1 MEQNREL
8 LKKRRRTFHYRK
20 EQISD
25 AQLHDLE
32 AYGISVQREEQ
43 PWFFAV
49 IQNQEILNHMA
60 EMTGLDDPFYGAPTL
75 IAAFAK
81 DNAVSAVVDT
91 AFALSSMMNE
101 AVNEGLGTCMIGSLK
116 DLLNH
121 PEHMDLRNLCRVPD
135 GYTCIGSIAIGFP
148 DEEEDLPDHQNTDV
162 FSYIR

>member
-1 MEQNREL
+1 MEQNQEL

-32 AYGISVQREEQ
+32 AYGISVQSEEQ
-43 PWFFAV
+43 PWYFAV
-49 IQNQEILNHMA
+49 IQNQEILDRMA
-60 EMTGLDDPFYGAPTL
+60 GMTGLNDPFYGAPTL

-101 AVNEGLGTCMIGSLK
+101 AVNEGLGTCMISSLK

-121 PEHMDLRNLCRVPD
+121 PEHTDLRTLCRVPE

-148 DEEEDLPDHQNTDV
+148 DDDEEESESQNTSV
-162 FSYIR
+162 FTYIR

>member
-1 MEQNREL
+1 MEQNQEV

-32 AYGISVQREEQ
+32 AYGISVESEEQ

-49 IQNQEILNHMA
+49 IQNQEILDRMA
-60 EMTGLDDPFYGAPTL
+60 RMTGLNDPFYGAPTL

-91 AFALSSMMNE
+91 AFALSSMMNA
-101 AVNEGLGTCMIGSLK
+101 AVNEGLGTCMISSLK

-121 PEHMDLRNLCRVPD
+121 PEHMELRNLCRVPT

-148 DEEEDLPDHQNTDV
+148 EEEEETPDPQTADV